1 MRIVIDGRMILPEM
15 SGVGRYLIC
24 LCRAFR
30 ELKGEDIFELWVQ
43 DNLPTSHPVWDLMGE
58 EFHVRNI
65 KTRQMTV
72 SAQWRIPLELA
83 RAQPDLFHYPHFDL
97 PYATPGCVVAT
108 IHDLKYIVRP
118 DFFPTIGKA
127 KRLIMKQMM
136 SFTCQRAQ
144 YIISD
149 SRNTAQDLT
158 KHLGIPKS
166 KIHIVHLGVD
176 PRFFLH
182 PSLQEIRNLNTRYD
196 LNPPY
201 LLFVGERRPHK
212 NIVHLIEAF
221 SLFHRMVRQPYQ
233 LVIAGRRYSD
243 YQIPEK
249 TVQDTGLKDHIRFI
263 DNLPDTDLPSLYR
276 GAEAFVLP
284 SYYEGFGL
292 PILEAMASSIPVV
305 ATNCSSLPEVVGKAG
320 LLVDP
325 DDSEAIALALCKVIS
340 GGELREH
347 CIIAGLEQARLFT
360 WERCARLT
368 YEAYREALN
377 E

>member
-1 MRIVIDGRMILPEM
+1 
-15 SGVGRYLIC
+15 
-24 LCRAFR
+24 
-30 ELKGEDIFELWVQ
+30 
-43 DNLPTSHPVWDLMGE
+43 
-58 EFHVRNI
+58 
-65 KTRQMTV
+65 
-72 SAQWRIPLELA
+72 
-83 RAQPDLFHYPHFDL
+83 
-97 PYATPGCVVAT
+97 
-108 IHDLKYIVRP
+108 
-118 DFFPTIGKA
+118 
-127 KRLIMKQMM
+127 
-136 SFTCQRAQ
+136 
-144 YIISD
+144 
-149 SRNTAQDLT
+149 
-158 KHLGIPKS
+158 
-166 KIHIVHLGVD
+166 
-176 PRFFLH
+176 
-182 PSLQEIRNLNTRYD
+182 
-196 LNPPY
+196 
-201 LLFVGERRPHK
+201 
-212 NIVHLIEAF
+212 
-221 SLFHRMVRQPYQ
+221 MVRQPYQ

-368 YEAYREALN
+368 YKAYKEALN
-377 E
+377 R